1 MKSKRQEQI
10 LALIQDHDIETQE
23 QLLDELKKSG
33 FQATQATISRDIKQL
48 RIIKELGPNGTY
60 RYVSS
65 PKPVEHAFSAKLNM
79 IFRQCVTSIDY
90 AQNLIVIK
98 TMPGLAN
105 AACSAID
112 KLELPEMLGTL
123 AGDDTCVVIMRDNA
137 SAATFSAEIREQI
150 EV

>member
-1 MKSKRQEQI
+1 M
-10 LALIQDHDIETQE
+10 
-23 QLLDELKKSG
+23 EL
-33 FQATQATISRDIKQL
+33 
-48 RIIKELGPNGTY
+48 
-60 RYVSS
+60 
-65 PKPVEHAFSAKLNM
+65 AFSAKLNM

-137 SAATFSAEIREQI
+137 SAATFCAEIREQI